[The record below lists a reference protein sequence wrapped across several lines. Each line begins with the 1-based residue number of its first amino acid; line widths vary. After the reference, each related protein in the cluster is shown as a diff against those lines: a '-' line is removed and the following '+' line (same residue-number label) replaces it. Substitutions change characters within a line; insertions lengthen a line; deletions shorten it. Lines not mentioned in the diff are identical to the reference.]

1 MWIIQEKDTEIR
13 ILSKEKDQLQE
24 KFLDLKLIQ
33 MSSKGD
39 FTSKTKALEEEI
51 VRLQREL

>member
-51 VRLQREL
+51 VRLQRDL